1 MAHSHIWGDIGN
13 LLLPLKHH
21 AVYAQAIDWAIFW
34 RFSNADREMVRRD
47 TFPFSQLPESTGS
60 PGISSVSNTSVRGAL
75 RAAASFSVFGRDYRY
90 PLFYG
95 HIQKEGVTAGE
106 RLVIASTLI
115 AIDYVNCATYKP
127 DNH

>member
-21 AVYAQAIDWAIFW
+21 AVYAQAVDWALSW
-34 RFSNADREMVRRD
+34 RFSNVGREMVRRD
-47 TFPFSQLPESTGS
+47 TFPFTQLPESTGS
-60 PGISSVSNTSVRGAL
+60 PRISSVSNASVCGGL
-75 RAAASFSVFGRDYRY
+75 RTAASFSVFGWDYRY

-95 HIQKEGVTAGE
+95 HIQKEGVSAVC